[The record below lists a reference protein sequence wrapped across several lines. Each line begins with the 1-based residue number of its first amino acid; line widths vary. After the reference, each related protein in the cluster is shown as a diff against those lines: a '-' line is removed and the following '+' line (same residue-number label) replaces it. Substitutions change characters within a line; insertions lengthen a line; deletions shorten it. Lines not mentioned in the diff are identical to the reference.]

1 VHVPAAEEAV
11 GVSRPTARNGMREL
25 AATGIARLIKS
36 DGNAPERVVLADGW
50 DWLLPNEAVVRVP
63 KVSGPEFAAE
73 GTLDTV
79 M

>member
-1 VHVPAAEEAV
+1 
-11 GVSRPTARNGMREL
+11 MREL